1 MFPLPFPY
9 TVDTGVAAPSIT
21 KGFFIMVSDKEK
33 CAHDLALLYMQAE
46 IKNGMIDTPYE
57 DPMYDFVSLYY
68 SHYDKIL
75 NILETDY

>member
-1 MFPLPFPY
+1 MI
-9 TVDTGVAAPSIT
+9 A
-21 KGFFIMVSDKEK
+21 DKEK

-57 DPMYDFVSLYY
+57 DSMHDFVSLYY

-75 NILETDY
+75 NILKTDY